1 METHLGNSMLRLV
14 ELIRERKRRRDR
26 SKKKWIQKIEEL
38 GWILKSNINN
48 RNEKTSEI
56 SESVERVIN
65 DNIRPMGHL
74 NDLFLTILFCFFC

>member
-1 METHLGNSMLRLV
+1 MLRLV

-48 RNEKTSEI
+48 RNEKTSKI
-56 SESVERVIN
+56 SESVEKMVIN
-65 DNIRPMGHL
+65 DNIGPMGHF
-74 NDLFLTILFCFFC
+74 NDLFLTILFRFFC